1 LHRSTSFSLRNRI
14 KRLFKLTLVFVTFL
28 SVPSICKHTIIA
40 LTASEKASPKKPEA
54 DSLTSS
60 EAESAA
66 SGVSPYQDL
75 IADAAVKHG
84 VDPDLIRLVIGQES
98 RFKPNA
104 RSHKNAQGL
113 MQLIPDTA
121 KRFGIKNPYD
131 PQQNI
136 DGGTRYLKWLL
147 DRFDGDVKLAL
158 AGYNAGENAVKRYGN
173 KVPPYKETK
182 QYVKKISSAY
192 GSKYH
197 TMPVIK
203 RQLPDNGTFATA
215 Q

>member
-1 LHRSTSFSLRNRI
+1 MYRSSSFSLSPRI
-14 KRLFKLTLVFVTFL
+14 KRLFKITLVFVTFL
-28 SVPSICKHTIIA
+28 SVFSICKHTIIA
-40 LTASEKASPKKPEA
+40 LTAAQQASPKPSPG
-54 DSLTSS
+54 DSQANKL
-60 EAESAA
+60 A
-66 SGVSPYQDL
+66 PYEPL
-75 IADAAVKHG
+75 IADASIKYG
-84 VDPDLIRLVIGQES
+84 VDPELIRLVIGKES

-158 AGYNAGENAVKRYGN
+158 AGYNAGENAVKRFGN
-173 KVPPYKETK
+173 KVPPYRETE
-182 QYVKKISSAY
+182 QYVNEIAAAY
-192 GSKYH
+192 GSDYH
-197 TMPVIK
+197 
-203 RQLPDNGTFATA
+203 LPPA
-215 Q
+215 QKTGSRAVALAHSAD

>member
-40 LTASEKASPKKPEA
+40 LTASEKASSKKPEA
-54 DSLTSS
+54 DSTTAS
-60 EAESAA
+60 EADSTA
-66 SGVSPYQDL
+66 SEVSPYNSL
-75 IADAAVKHG
+75 IANAADKYG

-147 DRFDGDVKLAL
+147 ERFDGDVKLAL
-158 AGYNAGENAVKRYGN
+158 AGYNAGENAVKRFGN
-173 KVPPYKETK
+173 KVPPYKETR
-182 QYVKKISSAY
+182 QYVKKIATAY
-192 GSKYH
+192 GSNYH
-197 TMPVIK
+197 TVPAQKSVI
-203 RQLPDNGTFATA
+203 PAFAA
-215 Q
+215 VQ

>member
-1 LHRSTSFSLRNRI
+1 MVI
-14 KRLFKLTLVFVTFL
+14 
-28 SVPSICKHTIIA
+28 
-40 LTASEKASPKKPEA
+40 
-54 DSLTSS
+54 
-60 EAESAA
+60 
-66 SGVSPYQDL
+66 L
-75 IADAAVKHG
+75 IAQAAVKYS
-84 VDPDLIRLVIGQES
+84 VDPELIRLVIGKES

-136 DGGTRYLKWLL
+136 EGGTRYLKWLL

-158 AGYNAGENAVKRYGN
+158 AGYNAGEQAVKRFGN
-173 KVPPYKETK
+173 QVPPYKETT
-182 QYVKKISSAY
+182 QYVNEIAAAY
-192 GSKYH
+192 GSNYH
-197 TMPVIK
+197 MAPAQKVVS
-203 RQLPDNGTFATA
+203 RAVATL